1 LTSLP
6 STLGALLGP
15 VRDPTLNVSF
25 VFDSSS
31 FPTEERAIG
40 TERDCLH
47 GRLRGLDVLLLAVVV
62 VVVVATLEFALRD
75 EQMER
80 GF

>member
-62 VVVVATLEFALRD
+62 VVATLLFAMRD
-75 EQMER
+75 EQIER